1 MRDLPQGVAR
11 VNELVVFAGVIALA
25 SVSPGPNV
33 ILVIDHSLSFGLW
46 RIVPTILGNISLL
59 FLVALA
65 AAMGVSAILLAMPAL
80 YDGLR
85 LAGAAYLGFLGVKA
99 LLRAWRSREGVSA
112 GAPAPEAGPLR
123 RYLQAFFVSATNLQS
138 VFFLAALFPNFVH
151 RDQPLAPQFLVLF
164 SVLILVVGSVHFA
177 YALSAGLVQSRFG
190 NRRFRQAVQAGSG
203 IALLGFGAVV
213 ASSVFRRG

>member
-1 MRDLPQGVAR
+1 M
-11 VNELVVFAGVIALA
+11 NELVVFAGVIALA
-25 SVSPGPNV
+25 SVIARSQRHPGDRSQFQ
-33 ILVIDHSLSFGLW
+33 LRHR
-46 RIVPTILGNISLL
+46 RIAPTILGNISLL
-59 FLVALA
+59 FLAALA

-85 LAGAAYLGFLGVKA
+85 LVGAAHLVFLG
-99 LLRAWRSREGVSA
+99 LRAPPRARQSRGGQMA
-112 GAPAPEAGPLR
+112 GAPVPEMGPLR
-123 RYLQAFFVSATNLQS
+123 RHLQAFFVSATNLQS

-164 SVLILVVGSVHFA
+164 SVLILVVGSVHLA
-177 YALSAGLVQSRFG
+177 YALSAGLVQSRIG
-190 NRRFRQAVQAGSG
+190 DRRFRQAVQAGSG

>member
-1 MRDLPQGVAR
+1 M
-11 VNELVVFAGVIALA
+11 NELVVFAGVIALA
-25 SVSPGPNV
+25 SLSPGPNV
-33 ILVIDHSLSFGLW
+33 ILVVDHSLSFGLW
-46 RIVPTILGNISLL
+46 RIAPTILGNISLL

-65 AAMGVSAILLAMPAL
+65 AAFGVSAILLAMPAL

-85 LAGAAYLGFLGVKA
+85 LAGAAYLVFLGVKA
-99 LLRAWRSREGVSA
+99 LRQAWRSRGGASA
-112 GAPAPEAGPLR
+112 GAPAPEVGPLR

-177 YALSAGLVQSRFG
+177 YALSAGLIQSHLG
-190 NRRFRQAVQAGSG
+190 DRRFRQVVQAGSG
-203 IALLGFGAVV
+203 VALLGFGALV